1 MNVKKGNWVSW
12 EPPWGTEPPEPPNQ
26 GFWWTSGW
34 WNMHKSSRDA
44 YLLVPEPGYVQATR
58 VGIYSGGLLPLLLLQ
73 RVNDDR
79 RDGKFYRTSHATLVV
94 VPTDQPNRGQTSF
107 ANINTAAKAHTFRDF
122 PTTGSLSRICSHYS
136 RENMENIKVDP
147 RLWSPFPQVH
157 RTEGCFGAAGD

>member
-1 MNVKKGNWVSW
+1 MNVKKGNRAASRPEGLNHQSRQTKDSD
-12 EPPWGTEPPEPPNQ
+12 EPLVDGICTNARVTHICWSLNLGT
-26 GFWWTSGW
+26 G
-34 WNMHKSSRDA
+34 K
-44 YLLVPEPGYVQATR
+44 TR
-58 VGIYSGGLLPLLLLQ
+58 VGIYSGGLLPLLLQ

-147 RLWSPFPQVH
+147 RLWWSPFPQVH